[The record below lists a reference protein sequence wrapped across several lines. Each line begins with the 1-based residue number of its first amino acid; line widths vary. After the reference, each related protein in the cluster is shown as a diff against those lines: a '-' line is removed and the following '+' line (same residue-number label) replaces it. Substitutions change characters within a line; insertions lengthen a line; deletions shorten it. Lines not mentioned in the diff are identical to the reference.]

1 MTASFRWSIYHGYS
15 IRTYRMLYVACVR
28 RRLQLAQGTRA
39 RIYTVKRSIR
49 SDPIGGACSAGRGYL
64 ISPASW
70 HQYVLSLDLSRSGAA
85 SDFFF
90 FIETIIHFHFTAETL
105 LLWEARMRHAME
117 SSSFTPFAICSWK
130 SALYNSVKNKEHAWE
145 RWATPRLAH
154 IMVKVCLDWER
165 FFEKHCRWILF
176 CDRRD
181 EMNKK
186 IELIVFFWES
196 FWN

>member
-15 IRTYRMLYVACVR
+15 IIGTTSEHVCIRTYRMLYVACVR

-90 FIETIIHFHFTAETL
+90 LSRQLFISISQQKHFSSGKRGCGMPWRAAASHRSRSAPGSPPCTILSRTRNMHEKGGPL
-105 LLWEARMRHAME
+105 
-117 SSSFTPFAICSWK
+117 
-130 SALYNSVKNKEHAWE
+130 
-145 RWATPRLAH
+145 
-154 IMVKVCLDWER
+154 LDW
-165 FFEKHCRWILF
+165 HI
-176 CDRRD
+176 
-181 EMNKK
+181 
-186 IELIVFFWES
+186 FWLRCV
-196 FWN
+196 